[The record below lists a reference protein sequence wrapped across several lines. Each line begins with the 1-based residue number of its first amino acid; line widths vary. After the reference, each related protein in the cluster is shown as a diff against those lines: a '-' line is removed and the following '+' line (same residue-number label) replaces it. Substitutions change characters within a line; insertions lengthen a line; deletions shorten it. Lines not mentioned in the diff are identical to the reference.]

1 MKKRGS
7 SGLVMLVV
15 VMAIVLL
22 LVAKNWKAAA
32 PRLAE
37 TMRARPEA
45 ARAPASDA
53 DAKGDTGDSPR
64 ALPGVGEMKR
74 ATGRHSD
81 QVQEALA
88 ESP

>member
-7 SGLVMLVV
+7 SGLVLLVV

-37 TMRARPEA
+37 TMRAQPQAAHPAGGDPAEA
-45 ARAPASDA
+45 
-53 DAKGDTGDSPR
+53 GDDDGPPR

-74 ATGRHSD
+74 ATDRHAD

-88 ESP
+88 EDR